1 MRVPVS
7 MVVRMNSA
15 SNMMAKWYQYFS
27 SHSPL
32 TPIQWNASLE
42 DDGHADGQRHRPAGA
57 AAQRLAAD
65 LLFHLA
71 QVEVLRR
78 THVRRVRRVVGLRR
92 HRYAVLV
99 VHLVEPLLVLRL
111 AVDGHVDVVVQF
123 RGSAAAAISAVTPT
137 NPSMSI
143 AP

>member
-27 SHSPL
+27 SQSPV
-32 TPIQWNASLE
+32 TPTQRNASVE
-42 DDGHADGQRHRPAGA
+42 DERHADRQRDRPAGP

-65 LLFHLA
+65 LLLDLA

-78 THVRRVRRVVGLRR
+78 VARRP
-92 HRYAVLV
+92 ACS
-99 VHLVEPLLVLRL
+99 
-111 AVDGHVDVVVQF
+111 
-123 RGSAAAAISAVTPT
+123 GSFASGGG
-137 NPSMSI
+137 
-143 AP
+143 